1 MRVIKLTLLGL
12 LLTSSVQS
20 HPRQRKEVIQELM
33 LYATRK
39 VLQNGHSIESEYDV
53 PQERNNVEKP
63 ATIHDVTEM
72 LKEQDKQVYSTEIV
86 L

>member
-1 MRVIKLTLLGL
+1 
-12 LLTSSVQS
+12 
-20 HPRQRKEVIQELM
+20 M

-86 L
+86 LWYNHGDACNLSWWRLKPYKRVFQSTLDLNP